1 MIARAHKEVETPGA
15 IALCRWQPRVL
26 VEALSLKMEFWS
38 RPTKGLNP
46 SLKTSSDPNFGWA
59 EKPETATKKLRNL
72 FGFRAQ
78 FEEFHEIKHYFRDFS
93 PRRKNQGAVEGA
105 KSALYL

>member
-1 MIARAHKEVETPGA
+1 MRQLPPIRQPNHANDHAVADDRRAE
-15 IALCRWQPRVL
+15 IR
-26 VEALSLKMEFWS
+26 
-38 RPTKGLNP
+38 GLF
-46 SLKTSSDPNFGWA
+46 S
-59 EKPETATKKLRNL
+59 PETATKKLRNL

-78 FEEFHEIKHYFRDFS
+78 FEELPESKHYFRDFS